1 LSKGKEENQ
10 MVELAA
16 EHNVY
21 GTGRPY
27 CARLT
32 GLDPKY
38 GFAREFLP
46 AVERRRS
53 RSGATGANY
62 YQVDEPGIYEVQSA
76 GRKGVPERAYY
87 RVVAEGGQLKAYRIS
102 VSEARDL
109 LR

>member
-1 LSKGKEENQ
+1 MATL
-10 MVELAA
+10 VA
-16 EHNVY
+16 EHNSY

-32 GLDPKY
+32 GLDAKY

-46 AVERRRS
+46 ATERRRS
-53 RSGATGANY
+53 RSGLTGANY
-62 YQVDEPGIYEVQSA
+62 YDIDTPGVYEVQSA
-76 GRKGVPERAYY
+76 GRKGVPERSYY
-87 RVVAEGGQLKAYRIS
+87 QVVAEGGDLKVYRIS